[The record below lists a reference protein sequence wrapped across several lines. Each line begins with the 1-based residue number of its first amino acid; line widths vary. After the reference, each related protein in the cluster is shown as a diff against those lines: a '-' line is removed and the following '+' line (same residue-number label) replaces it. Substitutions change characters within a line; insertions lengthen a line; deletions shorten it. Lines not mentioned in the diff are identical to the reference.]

1 MRFKSCWSNVFPP
14 SPLTDEV
21 VEADEL
27 YQNAGEKGQK
37 HEDPDDPPRRRAND
51 VKGHGTW
58 DNDRPPIAGV
68 IGRESG
74 RVHLQVCHHSDR
86 KTLVPF
92 VVAHTQP
99 NCTVN
104 TDEWQAYNTVSDA
117 GRTHVQVCHSFGQGE
132 WARDDD
138 GDGLREVHTNSIE
151 GFWTGLRN
159 FLRPF
164 RGVNKEHLS
173 HYIAVHE
180 WASNVKQVTEDFL
193 RAMMW
198 RFTSTPT

>member
-21 VEADEL
+21 VEADEM

-92 VVAHTQP
+92 VVAHTQA
-99 NCTVN
+99 NCRVN
-104 TDEWQAYNTVSDA
+104 TDEWQAYHTVSDT

-138 GDGLREVHTNSIE
+138 GDGIREVHTNSIE

-180 WASNVKQVTEDFL
+180 WASNVKHATADFL

-198 RFTSTPT
+198 RFTLTPT

>member
-99 NCTVN
+99 TCTVN

>member
-1 MRFKSCWSNVFPP
+1 M
-14 SPLTDEV
+14 
-21 VEADEL
+21 

-37 HEDPDDPPRRRAND
+37 HDVPDDPPRRRANK

-68 IGRESG
+68 LGRDRG
-74 RVHLQVCHHSDR
+74 QVRLQVCHHSDR

-92 VVAHTQP
+92 VVANTQP
-99 NCTVN
+99 GCTVN
-104 TDEWQAYNTVSDA
+104 TDEWEAYASLPET
-117 GRTHVQVCHSFGQGE
+117 GRAHVQVCHTPGERE

-138 GDGLREVHTNSIE
+138 GDGVREVHTNTME

-173 HYIAVHE
+173 HYVAVHE
-180 WASNVKQVTEDFL
+180 WAHNLKSVTDDFL

-198 RFTSTPT
+198 RFTFQPT